1 MKTIKFWFLTATSL
15 IILGVMLFCFSA
27 CSTDWN
33 FRKLFGQEY
42 DTKTHEITQEFNSF
56 DIDTDTANILFT
68 PSNDGKCT
76 VECFEKE
83 KVNHSVSV
91 QDGKLTIRTID
102 ERKWYDHIQFFDFAK
117 DKITVY
123 LPQIKYADLC
133 IQTGTGDVEI
143 LENFSFEDIDIK
155 GSTGDLRIENITA
168 NYVSLTR
175 STGDI
180 HAKNITAKSLALSVS
195 TGNIFAESITLETTL
210 TAKTSTGDARLTN
223 LTCNAFSFDGS
234 TGKVELKN
242 VVATQSFNINN
253 KTGNVTFESCDAGEI
268 SVTTSTGD
276 ITGSLLSE
284 KIFIVDS
291 GTGRID
297 VPKTITG
304 GKCELTAS
312 TGNIIIQIQP

>member
-1 MKTIKFWFLTATSL
+1 MF
-15 IILGVMLFCFSA
+15 
-27 CSTDWN
+27 
-33 FRKLFGQEY
+33 
-42 DTKTHEITQEFNSF
+42 QEFNSF
-56 DIDTDTANILFT
+56 SIDTDTADIFFAL
-68 PSNDGKCT
+68 SDDEKCK
-76 VECFEKE
+76 VECFEKK
-83 KVNHSVSV
+83 KVTHSVSV
-91 QDGKLTIRTID
+91 QAHKLTVKTVD
-102 ERKWYDHIQFFDFAK
+102 ERKWYDRIFDFSK
-117 DKITVY
+117 DKITIY
-123 LPQIKYADLC
+123 LPQIEYANLSIETD
-133 IQTGTGDVEI
+133 TGDVV
-143 LENFSFEDIDIK
+143 LPENFKFENIDVN
-155 GSTGDLRIENITA
+155 GSTGDVTIQSSAVEQINV
-168 NYVSLTR
+168 NV

-180 HAKNITAKSLALSVS
+180 QLKQITAKSMTLSVS
-195 TGNIFAESITLETTL
+195 TGDIFLQSVAIVNTL
-210 TAKTSTGDARLTN
+210 TVKSSTGDARLID

-297 VPKTITG
+297 IPRTITG

>member
-33 FRKLFGQEY
+33 FRKLFRQEY

-56 DIDTDTANILFT
+56 SIDTDTADIFFAL
-68 PSNDGKCT
+68 SDDEKCK
-76 VECFEKE
+76 VECFEKK
-83 KVNHSVSV
+83 KVTHSVSV
-91 QDGKLTIRTID
+91 QDNKLTVKTVD
-102 ERKWYDHIQFFDFAK
+102 ERKWYDRIFDFSK

-123 LPQIKYADLC
+123 LPQIEYANLSIETD
-133 IQTGTGDVEI
+133 TGDVV
-143 LENFSFEDIDIK
+143 LPENFKFENIDVN
-155 GSTGDLRIENITA
+155 GSTGDVTIQSSAVEQINV
-168 NYVSLTR
+168 NV

-180 HAKNITAKSLALSVS
+180 QLKHITAKSMTLSVS
-195 TGNIFAESITLETTL
+195 TGDIFLQSVAIVNTL
-210 TAKTSTGDARLTN
+210 TVKSSTGDARLID